1 MRQYDITRPCE
12 VISIAAAA
20 QVRARERARRLDVD
34 DDVAGADVAADG
46 DGLLVLGALRGS
58 TLTEL
63 ETTQARARTDDVMT
77 AT

>member
-1 MRQYDITRPCE
+1 MRRYDITRPCE

-46 DGLLVLGALRGS
+46 DGLLGLGTLRGS

-63 ETTQARARTDDVMT
+63 EVAEREPVPVMS
-77 AT
+77 